1 MTRYR
6 IKAAAKIGENLYWHS
21 RAHAARIN
29 ELAVVGVVAKS
40 SAPRWG
46 REPLGPD
53 QPTIN
58 KLFAD

>member
-40 SAPRWG
+40 SAPR
-46 REPLGPD
+46 
-53 QPTIN
+53 
-58 KLFAD
+58 